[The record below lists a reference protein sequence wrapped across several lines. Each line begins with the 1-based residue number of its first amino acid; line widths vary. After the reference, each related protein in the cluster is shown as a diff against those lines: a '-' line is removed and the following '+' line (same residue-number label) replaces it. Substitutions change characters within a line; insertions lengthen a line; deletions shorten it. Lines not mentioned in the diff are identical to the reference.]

1 MLVVTPTITSVAAR
15 CGIAEPEAIVVG
27 RRWTVL
33 WTMISLHTIAERECL
48 RPTKQYARSHTHVEM
63 EPWCHRS
70 RTRSGVFY
78 RSGFSMSMLMTTASA
93 SKGIAGA
100 KWRVS
105 GGEGG
110 LEGLVGDDVVETSLQ
125 SGPVGFDL
133 GFTTLGGRTLRI
145 LSDFPYGEWIFSV
158 WLPGDD
164 QRLPVFDIEGPL
176 QRTERLD
183 RQRGQADG
191 H

>member
-1 MLVVTPTITSVAAR
+1 MSPIADEIRGFLPLRVFDVDADDD
-15 CGIAEPEAIVVG
+15 GISIEG
-27 RRWTVL
+27 DRW
-33 WTMISLHTIAERECL
+33 RL
-48 RPTKQYARSHTHVEM
+48 RINT
-63 EPWCHRS
+63 
-70 RTRSGVFY
+70 
-78 RSGFSMSMLMTTASA
+78 
-93 SKGIAGA
+93 

-133 GFTTLGGRTLRI
+133 GFTTLGGQTLRI

-158 WLPGDD
+158 WSPGDE

-176 QRTERLD
+176 QPTERLD